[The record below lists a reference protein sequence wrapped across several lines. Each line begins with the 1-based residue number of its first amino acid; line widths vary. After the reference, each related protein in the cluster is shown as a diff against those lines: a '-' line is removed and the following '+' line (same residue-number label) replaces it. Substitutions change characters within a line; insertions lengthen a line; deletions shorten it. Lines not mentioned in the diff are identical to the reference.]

1 MRNKTLPKYPF
12 RHWVMITNGIA
23 NDFLFLNGVKEFVIQ
38 WMSKIV
44 YSLVSTK
51 KDQKDKHGTP
61 FSQHN
66 ASVDPI
72 EH

>member
-1 MRNKTLPKYPF
+1 MNEQNCILTRLY
-12 RHWVMITNGIA
+12 
-23 NDFLFLNGVKEFVIQ
+23 
-38 WMSKIV
+38 
-44 YSLVSTK
+44 K

>member
-1 MRNKTLPKYPF
+1 
-12 RHWVMITNGIA
+12 
-23 NDFLFLNGVKEFVIQ
+23 
-38 WMSKIV
+38 MSKIV